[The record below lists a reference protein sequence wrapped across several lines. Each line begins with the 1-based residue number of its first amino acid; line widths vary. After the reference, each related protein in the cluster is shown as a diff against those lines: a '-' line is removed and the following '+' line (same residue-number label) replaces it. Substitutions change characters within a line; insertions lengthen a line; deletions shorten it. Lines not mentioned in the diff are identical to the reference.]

1 MSALGILMIIVHVI
15 LAVGVIF
22 FSLKRMQRNSE
33 LGGAFGGGASQ
44 ANFGREKGMD
54 ATAKWALW
62 LAVLFM
68 FSCFVT
74 TLVLA

>member
-1 MSALGILMIIVHVI
+1 MSTLGILMIIVHII
-15 LAVGVIF
+15 LSLGVIF
-22 FSLKRMQRNSE
+22 FALKRMQRNSE

-54 ATAKWALW
+54 SNAKLALGSGI
-62 LAVLFM
+62 VFM
-68 FSCFVT
+68 FSCFLT

>member
-1 MSALGILMIIVHVI
+1 MSALGIIMIIVH
-15 LAVGVIF
+15 LLLSVGVIF

-44 ANFGREKGMD
+44 ANFGRDKGMD
-54 ATAKWALW
+54 ASAKWALW
-62 LAVLFM
+62 FGIIFM